1 MIASQTAWPFRWLE
15 MAQQPRP
22 CFSSVSRF
30 ACTYPSS
37 SAALATSKWSPEQ
50 AISSP
55 SYPHSPASRHI
66 SSNGR
71 SAHCP
76 VNKVTGRVCSGWA
89 FPFASLIATPLFA
102 GSEPVIAPRSELVED
117 HRCTRSGHAVPKLR
131 NSPQQAQD
139 SLRQAQ
145 TLCRPSSGHVR
156 HGNPGALVCRV
167 EHCVAN
173 GGGPSTVGEGRQA
186 VRRRLARRM
195 RPDGGVAVGNES
207 LEALRVALSVTRG
220 QRGQPALLRRAA
232 GGVPVQHGH
241 GLLGPDQ
248 KVLGVLLVEGDTVPG
263 AVHLQPESVLP
274 AGGELRNHGRSG
286 HVVGGSEQDQ
296 RAVLGFHVRQRGI
309 GGGGAEGLGGC
320 RRSLRN
326 ADRRRRNQ

>member
-89 FPFASLIATPLFA
+89 FPVASLIATPLFA

-117 HRCTRSGHAVPKLR
+117 HRP
-131 NSPQQAQD
+131 AQD
-139 SLRQAQ
+139 QD
-145 TLCRPSSGHVR
+145 TPYPSSGTPLNKPKTPLDKLR
-156 HGNPGALVCRV
+156 HSVDPAQGTFGTVTQVPLSAESSMASQMAAAR
-167 EHCVAN
+167 A
-173 GGGPSTVGEGRQA
+173 PSAKVG
-186 VRRRLARRM
+186 
-195 RPDGGVAVGNES
+195 RPS
-207 LEALRVALSVTRG
+207 
-220 QRGQPALLRRAA
+220 
-232 GGVPVQHGH
+232 
-241 GLLGPDQ
+241 
-248 KVLGVLLVEGDTVPG
+248 
-263 AVHLQPESVLP
+263 
-274 AGGELRNHGRSG
+274 
-286 HVVGGSEQDQ
+286 VGGSPVECA
-296 RAVLGFHVRQRGI
+296 RTA
-309 GGGGAEGLGGC
+309 A
-320 RRSLRN
+320 
-326 ADRRRRNQ
+326 